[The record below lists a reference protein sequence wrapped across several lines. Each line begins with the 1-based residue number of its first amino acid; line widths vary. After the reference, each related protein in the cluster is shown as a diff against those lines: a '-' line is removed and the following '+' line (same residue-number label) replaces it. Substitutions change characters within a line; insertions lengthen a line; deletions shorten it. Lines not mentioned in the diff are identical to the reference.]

1 MIILH
6 LYRERFKSRK
16 LFFIYGAEDMTLVNK
31 SNSLLP
37 VKRWSLNLPLRT
49 FLQQLLY
56 SCYQQWVSLT
66 WITQVWGSCWPKPDR
81 NQDVVL
87 LKCKAETRESL
98 RGPAE
103 WHPHMD
109 QSIVQVCKMHPHLK
123 PFTFV
128 PITCVHLYT
137 WRVVPT
143 PSILKVS
150 ILRESYLLFS
160 GVTGTRSNLLLY
172 SVGMDILASPQG
184 SVFLFT

>member
-1 MIILH
+1 MIIFH

-66 WITQVWGSCWPKPDR
+66 WITQVWGSCWPNPDR
-81 NQDVVL
+81 NQGVVL
-87 LKCKAETRESL
+87 LKCKGETRESL

-128 PITCVHLYT
+128 GELFPLQVYSKCPFWGKAISCFQ
-137 WRVVPT
+137 
-143 PSILKVS
+143 VS
-150 ILRESYLLFS
+150 
-160 GVTGTRSNLLLY
+160 
-172 SVGMDILASPQG
+172 LAPDLICCYI
-184 SVFLFT
+184 V